1 MYVLVFVVYIVVY
14 ILLNVLSLLLD
25 EIRIKVYYVMDENNF
40 KYIVLFVV

>member
-14 ILLNVLSLLLD
+14 IFLNVLSLLLD

>member
-14 ILLNVLSLLLD
+14 IFLNVFSLLLD